1 MPSGRSKL
9 NFEVGSQAGDKTV
22 SRVVPVDMVLAVG
35 IVDGEG
41 KKSNR
46 LLFRAEGGETFYFM
60 FPKGTEEAMKPAA
73 GWLQEILEREVG
85 SIREPIPEDP
95 VTAIPTGDPLS
106 Q

>member
-9 NFEVGSQAGDKTV
+9 NFEVGAQAGDKTV
-22 SRVVPVDMVLAVG
+22 AKVVPVDIILAVG

-46 LLFRAEGGETFYFM
+46 LLFRAEGGETWYFL
-60 FPKGTEEAMKPAA
+60 FPKGSEDAMKPAA
-73 GWLQEILEREVG
+73 GWLQELLDREVG
-85 SIREPIPEDP
+85 SVTAPIPEDP
-95 VTAIPTGDPLS
+95 VTEIPTGDPLS